1 MSMTALVPEI
11 PRTPLERLRRAA
23 LDGWI
28 IAVRDL
34 TYWVREPARVVF
46 TLMYPIMM
54 VLLFGYVFGSA
65 MTVAGGGDY
74 REFLIPDMF
83 NSTLDL
89 VILVACGLV
98 VSWRWHG
105 TLTAA
110 LTAFGLL
117 LLLRFSI
124 IWLGIYVG
132 LILRTPGAAGNAW
145 GLMFPIT
152 MIANTFVSPSQMPGW
167 LGTIAEWNPMSATV
181 TATRELFGNPGLG
194 GEAWVTENSLMMA
207 IVWPIVICLIFAPL
221 AVRRFRKLSI

>member
-74 REFLIPDMF
+74 REFLMPGMFAMTMMFGGGATMVSVTTDNARGVMDRFRSMPMARSGVLIGRSIADIF

-89 VILVACGLV
+89 IILVVCGLV
-98 VSWRWHG
+98 VSWRWKG
-105 TLTAA
+105 TFVEGLP
-110 LTAFGLL
+110 AFGLL
-117 LLLRFSI
+117 FFLWFSM
-124 IWLGIYVG
+124 IW
-132 LILRTPGAAGNAW
+132 
-145 GLMFPIT
+145 
-152 MIANTFVSPSQMPGW
+152 
-167 LGTIAEWNPMSATV
+167 
-181 TATRELFGNPGLG
+181 
-194 GEAWVTENSLMMA
+194 
-207 IVWPIVICLIFAPL
+207 
-221 AVRRFRKLSI
+221 